1 MLDNIGGFSLLET
14 TAQINSFKILFS
26 AAGEPAYKD
35 SVTKHMCI
43 KLCSKQNASLMTSYI
58 ICRVCT

>member
-26 AAGEPAYKD
+26 AAGEPAYR
-35 SVTKHMCI
+35 I
-43 KLCSKQNASLMTSYI
+43 L
-58 ICRVCT
+58 